1 MVLSGRC
8 RERWGRFLQGG
19 WEGDASKG
27 CQAWGGHLPVQIS
40 SSPISC
46 LAGISLSSV
55 LLPPPTP
62 PPPLPPPGLPPAAAP
77 PPATEP
83 FIWPSSVRENTDF
96 LEEEGGP
103 GKWGSQ
109 SWEGLKAP
117 RTVPRIP
124 LISPTKIIKY
134 LKIQRKMWKM
144 MEQYPH
150 TGHPDFTDV

>member
-1 MVLSGRC
+1 MRKKRVHWPDLMVRSRCC

-19 WEGDASKG
+19 WEGDTSEG

-62 PPPLPPPGLPPAAAP
+62 PPPLPLPGPPPAAAP

-96 LEEEGGP
+96 LEEEGGHGTVWLSILGRAQHP
-103 GKWGSQ
+103 A
-109 SWEGLKAP
+109 GL
-117 RTVPRIP
+117 
-124 LISPTKIIKY
+124 SPEY
-134 LKIQRKMWKM
+134 LLRLQQKL
-144 MEQYPH
+144 
-150 TGHPDFTDV
+150 